1 MSTATLTTRITD
13 DVKAAMRSKDKSRL
27 AVLRLITAAIKQIE
41 VDQRIT
47 LDDDQVVGVLEKM
60 LKQRKDSIEQFSKA
74 GRDELV
80 AQEAAEIEIIQEYLP
95 EQLSEDELSSLIND
109 AISATNAASM
119 KDMGKVMGLLKP
131 QLAGRADMGQ
141 VSQTIKQRL
150 SS

>member
-13 DVKAAMRSKDKSRL
+13 DVKAAMRSKDKDRL

-47 LDDDQVVGVLEKM
+47 LDDDQVISVLEKM

-80 AQEAAEIEIIQEYLP
+80 AQEAAEIEIIQQYLP
-95 EQLSEDELSSLIND
+95 EQLSEDEISSLID
-109 AISATNAASM
+109 EAISATNAAGM

-131 QLAGRADMGQ
+131 KLAGRADMGM
-141 VSQTIKQRL
+141 VSRIIKDQL
-150 SS
+150 SG